1 MSPRKKYISTIVFCL
16 TSLSIFQRTVLHLAT
31 EFKCSAELVKFLIEA
46 GADVYAVD
54 SWQMSPLHLA
64 SEYSSVPVVK
74 VLLEAGA
81 DVHAVAY
88 NQYSPLHL
96 ASLQNLA
103 VVPVLLKAGAKV
115 NVLDKWQH
123 SPLFYAAER
132 NHEASVV
139 ALMAASADPQLGK
152 SPLTSSRVSDEMKA
166 LIKSDVNYVEK
177 TKEECKVM

>member
-1 MSPRKKYISTIVFCL
+1 MICYLVTINWRKISTI
-16 TSLSIFQRTVLHLAT
+16 TSSVTPLFILQMTVLHLAA
-31 EFKCSAELVKFLIEA
+31 EFKCSAEIVNILIEA
-46 GADVYAVD
+46 GADVHAVNGYQ
-54 SWQMSPLHLA
+54 SSPLHFA
-64 SEYSSVPVVK
+64 SKYSSVPVVK

-139 ALMAASADPQLGK
+139 ALMAASADPHLGE
-152 SPLTSSRVSDEMKA
+152 SPLTVDRYIVSDEMKA
-166 LIKSDVNYVEK
+166 LIKSLLK
-177 TKEECKVM
+177 